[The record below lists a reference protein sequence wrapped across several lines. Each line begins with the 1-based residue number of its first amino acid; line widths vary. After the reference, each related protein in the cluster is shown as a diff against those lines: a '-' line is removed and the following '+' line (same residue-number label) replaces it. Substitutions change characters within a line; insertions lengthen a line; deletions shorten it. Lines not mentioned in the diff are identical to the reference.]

1 MNPKTFS
8 ALLSFIVFL
17 VFSSTTTMAINVTRI
32 LTSYPKFG
40 TFSDVINK
48 TGINELTKNRQTI
61 TVLAVDNDSMGSIS
75 GRAQDELKR
84 ILMTHIVLDYYDTLK
99 IQRLGK
105 RIITLNNLYQTT
117 GVAQYGQGFLNM
129 TKMNPGNVVFGSA
142 VQDAP
147 LVAKLLGSVLAQPF
161 NIFVLHVSTP
171 IVPPGIGKAVL
182 APPPPPGL
190 PPPAPSPKKA
200 GVPSPGND
208 TADDSDEVPVPAPSP
223 ADAPVADAPANFKHK
238 SAPAPAPG
246 DKAAD
251 SPTSGSWSAGPGIG
265 LAAVIGLVVG
275 LVFGDITAKMRKLI
289 VENWKAELRMKS
301 KIHVKIINIYTI
313 PFYIAKN
320 RSTNGAHYEPINSN

>member
-1 MNPKTFS
+1 
-8 ALLSFIVFL
+8 
-17 VFSSTTTMAINVTRI
+17 MAINVTRI
-32 LTSYPKFG
+32 LTNYPEFG

-84 ILMTHIVLDYYDTLK
+84 ILMTHIVLDYHDTLK

-105 RIITLNNLYQTT
+105 RSITLTNLYQTT

-129 TKMNPGNVVFGSA
+129 TKMSPGNVVFGSA

-161 NIFVLHVSTP
+161 NISVLRVSTP

-200 GVPSPGND
+200 GVPS
-208 TADDSDEVPVPAPSP
+208 
-223 ADAPVADAPANFKHK
+223 PANFKHK

-265 LAAVIGLVVG
+265 LAAVI
-275 LVFGDITAKMRKLI
+275 
-289 VENWKAELRMKS
+289 ELRMK
-301 KIHVKIINIYTI
+301 
-313 PFYIAKN
+313 
-320 RSTNGAHYEPINSN
+320 